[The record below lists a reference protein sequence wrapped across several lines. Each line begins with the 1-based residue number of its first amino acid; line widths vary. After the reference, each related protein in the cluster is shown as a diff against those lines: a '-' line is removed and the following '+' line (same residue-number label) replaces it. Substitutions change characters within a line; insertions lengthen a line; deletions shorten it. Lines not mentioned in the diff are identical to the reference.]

1 MNLPTKALLG
11 VLFLGLSTV
20 AQAQLTWEKTEI
32 ELNPAPGT
40 DSIVA
45 TFKYENKGNTV
56 VNIKGRAH
64 LLWLHHRGLE
74 KERRRPRGKG

>member
-11 VLFLGLSTV
+11 ALFLGISTV
-20 AQAQLTWEKTEI
+20 AQAQLAWEKTEI

-45 TFKYENKGNTV
+45 TFKYENKGAKP
-56 VNIKGRAH
+56 VNIKGGAH
-64 LLWLHHRGLE
+64 LLRLHNGGPE
-74 KERRRPRGKG
+74 KE